1 MSMFRSARAV
11 IAGAAVIA
19 LAGCASAS
27 TSGAAAGGPA
37 GGTSAGGTSAGGG
50 AASGGSSPGGP
61 GSTGTATPSATSN
74 SFVANGSIPFP
85 IAVGNT
91 WIYQT
96 VSSINNEHGLVTNKV
111 VSVTPIADGHRV
123 TMSSKVGVGQ
133 SATTTQQNYIFYTNG
148 KIGYPVNQ
156 TGVSVAGSGVLWPN
170 AAQAA
175 SGQAFHSVLRIK
187 LSNAGASQ
195 YEVANVTVQGGG
207 TQTVTVPA
215 GTYQAT
221 LVNMTMVMKV
231 GNFTTTAVL
240 KTWSAPGTG
249 PVKTDELIET
259 AGKTTLTTT
268 EELLTFTKG

>member
-85 IAVGNT
+85 IAVGNA

-156 TGVSVAGSGVLWPN
+156 TGVSVAGSGVLWPD

-249 PVKTDELIET
+249 PVKTEELIET

>member
-1 MSMFRSARAV
+1 M
-11 IAGAAVIA
+11 
-19 LAGCASAS
+19 
-27 TSGAAAGGPA
+27 
-37 GGTSAGGTSAGGG
+37 
-50 AASGGSSPGGP
+50 
-61 GSTGTATPSATSN
+61 TPSATSN

-111 VSVTPIADGHRV
+111 VSVTPIADGHQA
-123 TMSSKVGVGQ
+123 TMSSKVVLGH
-133 SATTTQQNYIFYTNG
+133 STTTTQQNYIFYNDG
-148 KIGYPVNQ
+148 RIGYPVNQ

-187 LSNAGASQ
+187 LGNSGAGP
-195 YEVANVTVQGGG
+195 YEVADVTVQGGG
-207 TQTVTVPA
+207 TQSVTVPA

-231 GNFTTTAVL
+231 GNFITTAVL

>member
-11 IAGAAVIA
+11 LAGAAVIA

-27 TSGAAAGGPA
+27 TSGAAANAPA
-37 GGTSAGGTSAGGG
+37 GG
-50 AASGGSSPGGP
+50 AASGASSPA
-61 GSTGTATPSATSN
+61 GSAGSGTGTGTGTATPSATAN

-91 WIYQT
+91 WVYQT

-111 VSVTPIADGHRV
+111 VSVTPIADGHQA
-123 TMSSKVGVGQ
+123 TMSSTVVLGH
-133 SATTTQQNYIFYTNG
+133 STTTTRQNYIFYNNG
-148 KIGYPVNQ
+148 KIGYPVHE
-156 TGVSVAGSGVLWPN
+156 TGVSVTGSGVLWPN
-170 AAQAA
+170 AAETA
-175 SGQAFHSVLRIK
+175 SGQAYHSVMRIK

-195 YEVANVTVQGGG
+195 YEIANVTVQGGG

-221 LVNMTMVMKV
+221 LVNMTMVIKV
-231 GNFTTTAVL
+231 GNFTTTVVL

-249 PVKTDELIET
+249 PVKTEELIET
-259 AGKTTLTTT
+259 AGKTELTMT

>member
-11 IAGAAVIA
+11 LAGAAVIA

-27 TSGAAAGGPA
+27 TSGPAAGAP
-37 GGTSAGGTSAGGG
+37 GGTASG
-50 AASGGSSPGGP
+50 AASPAGSAGTGP
-61 GSTGTATPSATSN
+61 APATPSATAN

-85 IAVGNT
+85 VAVGNT
-91 WIYQT
+91 WVYQT

-111 VSVTPIADGHRV
+111 VSVTAITDGHQA
-123 TMSSKVGVGQ
+123 TMSSTVVLGH
-133 SATTTQQNYIFYTNG
+133 STTTTRENYIFYTNG
-148 KIGYPVNQ
+148 KIGYPVNG
-156 TGVSVAGSGVLWPN
+156 TGVSVTGSGVLWPN
-170 AAQAA
+170 AAEAA
-175 SGQAFHSVLRIK
+175 SGQAYHSVMRIK

-195 YEVANVTVQGGG
+195 YEIANVTVQGGG

-221 LVNMTMVMKV
+221 LVNVTMVMKV
-231 GNFTTTAVL
+231 GNFTTTAVV

-249 PVKTDELIET
+249 PVKTEELIEA
-259 AGKTTLTTT
+259 AGRTGLTTT

>member
-27 TSGAAAGGPA
+27 TSGAAAGGA
-37 GGTSAGGTSAGGG
+37 SASGS
-50 AASGGSSPGGP
+50 AASGGSSPAGS

-91 WIYQT
+91 WTYQS
-96 VSSINNEHGLVTNKV
+96 VSSIDNAHSLVTNKV
-111 VSVTPIADGHRV
+111 VSVTPIAGGHRV
-123 TMSSKVGVGQ
+123 TMSSTVGLGP
-133 SATTTQQNYIFYTNG
+133 SATTTRQNYIFYNNG
-148 KIGYPVNQ
+148 KIEYPVNQ
-156 TGVSVAGSGVLWPN
+156 PGVSVAGSGVLWPN

-187 LSNAGASQ
+187 LGNSGAGP
-195 YEVANVTVQGGG
+195 YEVADVTVQGGG
-207 TQTVTVPA
+207 TQSVTVPA

-221 LVNMTMVMKV
+221 LVNMTMVTSV

-240 KTWSAPGTG
+240 KTWSAPGIG
-249 PVKTDELIET
+249 PVKTEELIE
-259 AGKTTLTTT
+259 AGGKTTLTTT
-268 EELLTFTKG
+268 EQLLTFTKG

>member
-37 GGTSAGGTSAGGG
+37 GGTSAGGG
-50 AASGGSSPGGP
+50 AASGASSPGGS
-61 GSTGTATPSATSN
+61 GSTGAVTPSATSN

-96 VSSINNEHGLVTNKV
+96 VSSINNAHSLVTNKV

-123 TMSSKVGVGQ
+123 TMSSTVGVGQ
-133 SATTTQQNYIFYTNG
+133 SATTTRQTYIFYDNG
-148 KIGYPVNQ
+148 KIEYPVNQ
-156 TGVSVAGSGVLWPN
+156 PGVSVAGSGVLWPN

-231 GNFTTTAVL
+231 GNFTSTAVL

-249 PVKTDELIET
+249 PVKTEELIET

>member
-11 IAGAAVIA
+11 LAGAAVVA

-27 TSGAAAGGPA
+27 TSGPAASAPA
-37 GGTSAGGTSAGGG
+37 GRAASG
-50 AASGGSSPGGP
+50 AASLAGSAGQAP
-61 GSTGTATPSATSN
+61 ATPSATAN

-91 WIYQT
+91 WVYQT
-96 VSSINNEHGLVTNKV
+96 ISSINNEHGLVTNKV
-111 VSVTPIADGHRV
+111 VSVTAITDGHQA
-123 TMSSKVGVGQ
+123 TMSSTVVLGH
-133 SATTTQQNYIFYTNG
+133 STTTTRENYIFYTNG
-148 KIGYPVNQ
+148 KIGYPVNG
-156 TGVSVAGSGVLWPN
+156 TGVSVTGSGVLWPN
-170 AAQAA
+170 AAEAA
-175 SGQAFHSVLRIK
+175 SGQAYHSVMRIK

-195 YEVANVTVQGGG
+195 YEIANVTVQGGG

-221 LVNMTMVMKV
+221 LVNVTMVMKV
-231 GNFTTTAVL
+231 GNFTTTAVV

-249 PVKTDELIET
+249 PVKTEELIEA
-259 AGKTTLTTT
+259 AGKTELTTT

>member
-37 GGTSAGGTSAGGG
+37 GGNSAG
-50 AASGGSSPGGP
+50 GGSSPGGS
-61 GSTGTATPSATSN
+61 GSTGTGAATPSATSN

-111 VSVTPIADGHRV
+111 MSVTPIADGHRV
-123 TMSSKVGVGQ
+123 TMSSTVGVGQ
-133 SATTTQQNYIFYTNG
+133 SATTTRQNYIFYSNG
-148 KIGYPVNQ
+148 KIEYPVNQ
-156 TGVSVAGSGVLWPN
+156 PGVSVAGSGVLWPN

-231 GNFTTTAVL
+231 GNFTSTAVL

-249 PVKTDELIET
+249 PVKTEELIET

>member
-27 TSGAAAGGPA
+27 TSGAAAGGA
-37 GGTSAGGTSAGGG
+37 SASGS
-50 AASGGSSPGGP
+50 AASGGSSPAGS

-91 WIYQT
+91 WTYQT
-96 VSSINNEHGLVTNKV
+96 VSSINNAHSLVTNKV
-111 VSVTPIADGHRV
+111 VSVTPIAGGHRV
-123 TMSSKVGVGQ
+123 TMSSTVGLGP
-133 SATTTQQNYIFYTNG
+133 SATTTRQNYIFYSNG
-148 KIGYPVNQ
+148 KIEYPVNQ
-156 TGVSVAGSGVLWPN
+156 PGVSVAGSGVLWPN

-187 LSNAGASQ
+187 LGNSGVGP
-195 YEVANVTVQGGG
+195 YEVADVTVQGGG
-207 TQTVTVPA
+207 TQSVTVPA

-221 LVNMTMVMKV
+221 LVNMTMVTSV

-249 PVKTDELIET
+249 PVKTEELIE
-259 AGKTTLTTT
+259 AGGKTTLTTT